1 MEVRKAKRNGSRK
14 FCKEINSTPAV
25 ARLHKTLLKWRVDTD
40 MTLKKP
46 NRSFRRSGEEK
57 ARHMLKTHIFF
68 IMVTIKVSVAKHIC
82 SSKRLNWD
90 VNTFEPFNSPGA
102 DEIVPALLQ
111 KIQKELLLH
120 IFRTPWS
127 SLELESWRRARS
139 VSKKGY
145 FTF

>member
-14 FCKEINSTPAV
+14 FCKKINSTPAV
-25 ARLHKTLLKWRVDTD
+25 ARLHKALVKWRVDTD

-57 ARHMLKTHIFF
+57 ARHTLKTHIFF
-68 IMVTIKVSVAKHIC
+68 VAKHIS

-102 DEIVPALLQ
+102 DKIVPALLQ

-127 SLELESWRRARS
+127 SLELES
-139 VSKKGY
+139 
-145 FTF
+145 